1 LWVSSS
7 IHGSPFDTSGLSP
20 RTEDLIGASLTAL
33 KMNTSLEQVLQHPGI
48 WRGDQLAQAGVD
60 ALPTGFAELDEQL
73 PGGGWPR
80 GALTEIL
87 LEREGIGELRL
98 LLPALA
104 RVSEQSGWQA
114 WVAPPHVPYAPALAV
129 AGVRLKQLLVAKP
142 QSAADAWW
150 AAEQALRS
158 GACSAVLAW
167 LGTPDERRMRRLQLG
182 AESGHAWGVLFRSA
196 SAAQE
201 RSPATLRLRLEAT
214 ASGLAVHILKRRGGQ
229 LGKPVMVDM
238 YQRKGARRAPTLS
251 VVAPSREAA

>member
-1 LWVSSS
+1 MN
-7 IHGSPFDTSGLSP
+7 
-20 RTEDLIGASLTAL
+20 ASLDL
-33 KMNTSLEQVLQHPGI
+33 VLQHPGI
-48 WRGDQLAQAGVD
+48 WRGDQLAQSGVE

-104 RVSEQSGWQA
+104 RVSEQSEWQA

-129 AGVRLKQLLVAKP
+129 AGVKLKQLLVAKP
-142 QSAADAWW
+142 QWDADAWW
-150 AAEQALRS
+150 TAEQALRS

-167 LGTPDERRMRRLQLG
+167 LSMPDERRMRRLQLG
-182 AESGHAWGVLFRSA
+182 AESGRAWGVLFRSA

-201 RSPATLRLRLEAT
+201 RSTAALRLRLEAT
-214 ASGLAVHILKRRGGQ
+214 ANGVAVHILKRRGGYVS
-229 LGKPVMVDM
+229 KPVMVNL
-238 YQRKGARRAPTLS
+238 QQTNGVRRARPAAPSLS
-251 VVAPSREAA
+251 VVPSSREAARS